1 MGRVAVSARMGGRN
15 RRLMGDYDRAT
26 RLGAA
31 MITVW
36 FFLAM
41 FYSDATALA
50 QAGPFVSLEQCEAAR
65 KVWVESSP
73 KRLRSNIASECYQ
86 GVIK

>member
-1 MGRVAVSARMGGRN
+1 MDRVEARIGLGGGDRWIVGDCDRAARM
-15 RRLMGDYDRAT
+15 
-26 RLGAA
+26 GAA

-36 FFLAM
+36 FFMAIL
-41 FYSDATALA
+41 YGKSVT

-65 KVWVESSP
+65 TAWAKSDDAFYMLKSST
-73 KRLRSNIASECYQ
+73 CYK